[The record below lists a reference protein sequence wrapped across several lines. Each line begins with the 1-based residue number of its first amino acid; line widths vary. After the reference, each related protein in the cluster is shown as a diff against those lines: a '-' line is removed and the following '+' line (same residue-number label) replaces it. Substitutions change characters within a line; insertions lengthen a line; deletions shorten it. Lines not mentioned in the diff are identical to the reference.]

1 MLTILHVLL
10 LIYFTFPVLANY
22 DVTIIYLIS
31 VYFIDDSKGKTT
43 LYEGESFQL
52 EYRTS
57 RREWDVKIYKF
68 NGILVDNDNTLF
80 IKEVR
85 HADEGIY
92 YAECYG
98 LRSKYTMLTVLRKFL
113 CRNIVLICYV

>member
-1 MLTILHVLL
+1 MLTILLVLL
-10 LIYFTFPVLANY
+10 LVYLTFPVLANY

-31 VYFIDDSKGKTT
+31 VYFIDDSEGKTT
-43 LYEGESFQL
+43 LYKGESFLLKYQ
-52 EYRTS
+52 TS
-57 RREWDVKIYKF
+57 RKEWDVKIYK
-68 NGILVDNDNTLF
+68 NGILNDYDNTLF

-85 HADEGIY
+85 DADEGVY

-113 CRNIVLICYV
+113 CRNIVLIC